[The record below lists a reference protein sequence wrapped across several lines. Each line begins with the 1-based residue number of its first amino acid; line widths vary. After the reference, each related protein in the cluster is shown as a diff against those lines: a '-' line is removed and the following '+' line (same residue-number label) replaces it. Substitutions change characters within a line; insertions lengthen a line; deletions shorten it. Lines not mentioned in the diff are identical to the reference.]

1 VQVAAREIQINS
13 SQGGVEGRPGMPR
26 EAMGGPSLE
35 QALGSLL
42 QCGSQLALL

>member
-1 VQVAAREIQINS
+1 MQVAAREIQINS
-13 SQGGVEGRPGMPR
+13 SQRVVEGCHGMPR
-26 EAMGGPSLE
+26 EAMGAPSLE